1 MSMLTIY
8 HGSNKVIERPEYKK
22 GKKTNDYGIGFY
34 CTQHYEL
41 ACEWAA
47 KSRDVQ
53 GWVNKYFIDT
63 KKLKILDLTDKK
75 YSILNWLA
83 ILLENRT
90 FTLTSPI
97 SIQAK
102 DYILKHF
109 KVDVSGYDIIQGY
122 RADDSYFSFAEDFL
136 NNIISLQHL
145 GNAMKLGKLGIQH
158 VIISEKAFNKLH
170 FESGEEVNQE
180 IYYNKYCQ
188 RDLKARE
195 DYSNSKIDLS
205 INSNELYVRAIIMEG
220 IKNGDP
226 RL

>member
-1 MSMLTIY
+1 MLTIY

-34 CTQHYEL
+34 CTQHYKL

-53 GWVNKYFIDT
+53 GWVNKYSIDT
-63 KKLKILDLTDKK
+63 KELKILDLTDKK

-102 DYILKHF
+102 EYIL
-109 KVDVSGYDIIQGY
+109 
-122 RADDSYFSFAEDFL
+122 
-136 NNIISLQHL
+136 
-145 GNAMKLGKLGIQH
+145 
-158 VIISEKAFNKLH
+158 
-170 FESGEEVNQE
+170 
-180 IYYNKYCQ
+180 
-188 RDLKARE
+188 
-195 DYSNSKIDLS
+195 
-205 INSNELYVRAIIMEG
+205 
-220 IKNGDP
+220 
-226 RL
+226 